1 MFILYDLI
9 FLVISIVYLPIY
21 LLRGKFQ
28 RGFMARL
35 GILPKDL
42 ELNNP
47 IWIHAVSVGEAQA
60 VRVLVEGLR
69 KAYPAQKFVIS
80 TVTAT
85 GNKIA
90 KTFAKDGDLVT
101 YLPLDFSFIVRKTI
115 NKIKPKIFILAE
127 TEIWPNL
134 ISYLYKKNIPTAVV
148 NGRISG
154 RSFKGYRFIKF
165 LAQPILTKIRLFCVQ
180 TERDAERLRSLGVAA
195 DKIKVTGNMKFDI
208 TIDTQKDYSAY
219 RLKLGLLP
227 DEKLL
232 VAGSTHPQEEEIIL
246 GVYQELCVT
255 YPDLKLLIAPRHPE
269 RSADIAALIE
279 KFGFS
284 PVRLSSL
291 NSRTQRTQSNSRTIF
306 ILDSIGELLNYYA
319 IAEVIFVGGSL
330 VKKGG
335 HNILEPAALGKPV
348 LFGPQMFNFWDIAE
362 LFLSAQ
368 AALVVSGPE
377 ELKTKIS
384 DLLSDPSLIA
394 QLGKRAREVVF
405 RNQGASPRNL
415 EFLSFFF
422 TAD

>member
-1 MFILYDLI
+1 VSIIYDLI
-9 FLVISIVYLPIY
+9 FLVISIFYLPVYI
-21 LLRGKFQ
+21 LRGKFQ

-35 GILPKDL
+35 GVLPKGLALDQ
-42 ELNNP
+42 P

-60 VRVLVEGLR
+60 VRILVEGLR

-154 RSFKGYRFIKF
+154 RSFKGYRLIKF
-165 LAQPILTKIRLFCVQ
+165 LAQPILAKIRLFCVQ

-208 TIDTQKDYSAY
+208 SIDTQKDYSAY

-255 YPDLKLLIAPRHPE
+255 YPGLKLLIAPRHPE
-269 RSADIAALIE
+269 RAAEVAALT
-279 KFGFS
+279 KRSGFFPLRIS
-284 PVRLSSL
+284 LL
-291 NSRTQRTQSNSRTIF
+291 NSRTREPENPRTVF

-319 IAEVIFVGGSL
+319 IAEIIFVGGSL

-348 LFGPQMFNFWDIAE
+348 LFGPQMFNFRDIAE

-368 AALVVSGPE
+368 AALAVSGPE
-377 ELKTKIS
+377 ELKTRIS

-394 QLGKRAREVVF
+394 QLGERAREVVF

-422 TAD
+422 AAD